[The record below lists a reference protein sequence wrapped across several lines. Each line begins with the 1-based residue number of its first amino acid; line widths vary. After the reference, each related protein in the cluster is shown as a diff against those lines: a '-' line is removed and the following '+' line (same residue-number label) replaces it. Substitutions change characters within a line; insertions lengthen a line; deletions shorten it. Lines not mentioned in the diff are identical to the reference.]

1 MKLGSILDGSE
12 ESRKE
17 KTEVIYGADNIIN
30 STLELFSVARS
41 TLNNC
46 IDSTGPSVLMI
57 PGHPIRS
64 TLRGDGIIIRI
75 LIGTDGQIDVIDS
88 EWLTRLPQIELRY
101 LNKSIQTR
109 LTTIVTDREL
119 SLVIEEKGTEGS
131 SGLGFATYSNSDATV
146 LSHAAVFENLW
157 AQSTI
162 RSPQ

>member
-1 MKLGSILDGSE
+1 M
-12 ESRKE
+12 
-17 KTEVIYGADNIIN
+17 
-30 STLELFSVARS
+30 
-41 TLNNC
+41 
-46 IDSTGPSVLMI
+46 
-57 PGHPIRS
+57 
-64 TLRGDGIIIRI
+64 
-75 LIGTDGQIDVIDS
+75 IGTDGQIDVNDS

-146 LSHAAVFENLW
+146 LSYAAVFENLW